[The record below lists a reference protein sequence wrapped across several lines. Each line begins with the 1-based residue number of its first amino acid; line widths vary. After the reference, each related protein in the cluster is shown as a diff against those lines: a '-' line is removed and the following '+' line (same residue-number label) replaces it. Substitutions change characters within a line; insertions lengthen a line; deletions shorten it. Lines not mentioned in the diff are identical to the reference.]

1 MTTRQAVIL
10 VGGKGTRLGA
20 LASTTPK
27 PLMAIDGD
35 TVFLD
40 ALLLEIIR
48 HGFDDILLLAG
59 HLHDSVLERYQ
70 GRSIRGASV
79 RIVVESAPAGTA
91 GALKNAAHLLDPVFL
106 LANGDTL
113 FDINLRRLSAG
124 LEKRPDVLGVLA
136 LRRESD
142 ATRYGSVKLQDGY
155 VVAFH
160 EKEQGSGPASIN
172 AGVGVFRRQILTFVE
187 SEPCSIESDVYPRLA
202 ATRAILGEELE
213 GYFIDIG
220 TPESLDQARRDLGNR
235 RRPAVFFDRDGVL
248 NRDAGYCHRVED
260 LEWIP
265 GAVEAIRCV
274 NESGAFAFVVSNQA
288 GVARGL
294 FREADI
300 DRFHA
305 AMSAQLA
312 AAGAH
317 IDAFYFCPY
326 HPDAVDAEWRH
337 TDHPDRKPNPGMI
350 LRASSEW
357 PIDMGASLLVGDKEI
372 DMEAAR
378 RAGIRGRL
386 FSGGDL
392 YASIRWEI
400 ERIAALCARA
410 RS

>member
-1 MTTRQAVIL
+1 MMTRQAVIL
-10 VGGKGTRLGA
+10 VGGKGTRLGT

-27 PLMAIDGD
+27 PLMAINGD

-40 ALLLEIIR
+40 ALLLEIVR

-59 HLHDSVLERYQ
+59 HLHESILERYR
-70 GRSIRGASV
+70 GRSIRGASLRV
-79 RIVVESAPAGTA
+79 VVETAPAGTA
-91 GALKNAAHLLDPVFL
+91 GALKNAAQLLDPVFL

-113 FDINLRRLSAG
+113 FDVNLRRLSAC

-155 VVAFH
+155 VVAFR
-160 EKEQGSGPASIN
+160 EKARCSGPASIN
-172 AGVGVFRRQILTFVE
+172 AGVGVFRREILTFVE
-187 SEPCSIESDVYPRLA
+187 REPSSIELDVYPRLA
-202 ATRAILGEELE
+202 AARAILGEEFE

-220 TPESLDQARRDLGNR
+220 TPELLVIARKDLADK

-248 NRDAGYCHRVED
+248 NRDAGYCYRVED

-274 NESGAFAFVVSNQA
+274 NESGAFAIVVSNQA
-288 GVARGL
+288 GVARGR

-300 DRFHA
+300 DSFHS

-337 TDHPDRKPNPGMI
+337 PDHPDRKPNPGLI
-350 LRASSEW
+350 RRASTEW
-357 PIDMGASLLVGDKEI
+357 PIDMAASLLIGDKGS

-378 RAGIRGRL
+378 RAGIRGLL
-386 FSGGDL
+386 FPGGDL
-392 YASIRWEI
+392 YASTRWEI
-400 ERIAALCARA
+400 ERMAAHHAHVRA
-410 RS
+410 